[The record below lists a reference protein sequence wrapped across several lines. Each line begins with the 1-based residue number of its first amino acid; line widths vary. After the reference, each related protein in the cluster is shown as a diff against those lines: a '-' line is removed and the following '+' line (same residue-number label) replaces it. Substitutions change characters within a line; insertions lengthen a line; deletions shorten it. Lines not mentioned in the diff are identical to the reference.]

1 MSNVFRRVKIL
12 DEKYKLEAPAGC
24 DFGAVISDK
33 LFQSEVEKEFV
44 FSDEEEGAEYPV
56 KEEILREEAAKIITD
71 AEEERNHILENAQK
85 EALAYKEKGYE
96 EGYRE
101 GQEAGQDAGRELMR
115 ENDQKREE
123 RFSKLLASIHRER
136 ERLLW
141 EAEGE
146 LLNLSIEISR
156 QVVLSELK
164 VNREV
169 ILEIVRG
176 GLRRLTNKQGLVIR
190 VSPEDKSIIL
200 EHKDELQSGEDLLTL
215 TIVGDPQLK
224 QGDCFLETTSGS
236 VDGRLETR
244 LSEARKLLNK
254 RYEAFGTVN
263 DDVSLEI
270 SQ

>member
-12 DEKYKLEAPAGC
+12 DEAYKLEAPVSC
-24 DFGAVISDK
+24 DFASK
-33 LFQSEVEKEFV
+33 ALSQSEEEEFI
-44 FSDEEEGAEYPV
+44 FSDEEEVAQSPV
-56 KEEILREEAAKIITD
+56 KEEFLKEEAAKIIID
-71 AEEERNHILENAQK
+71 AGEQRDLILENARK
-85 EALAYKEKGYE
+85 EALSDREKGYE

-101 GQEAGQDAGRELMR
+101 GEEAGQETGQKLMQ
-115 ENDQKREE
+115 ENDRKREE
-123 RFSKLLASIHRER
+123 RFSKLLTSIHRER

-169 ILEIVRG
+169 VVEIVRG

-190 VSPEDKSIIL
+190 VSPEDKSILL
-200 EHKDELQSGEDLLTL
+200 EHKDELQSSEDLLTL

-224 QGDCFLETTSGS
+224 QGDCFLETSSGS

-244 LSEARKLLNK
+244 LSEARKLLKN

-263 DDVSLEI
+263 DNVSLEFPK
-270 SQ
+270 